1 MIMPVSKE
9 EAKQLLERLI
19 FDKERPQD
27 WVQDV
32 WGMSPTLGETAAKLL
47 DVFDVLITSCPEA
60 ELNDVLQTFDTEL
73 TELFDEDIQ

>member
-1 MIMPVSKE
+1 MPVSKE

-47 DVFDVLITSCPEA
+47 DVFDVLITSCSEA

-73 TELFDEDIQ
+73 FDEDSEYS

>member
-1 MIMPVSKE
+1 MSVSKE

-47 DVFDVLITSCPEA
+47 DVFDVLITYCPEA
-60 ELNDVLQTFDTEL
+60 ELNDILQTFDTEL

>member
-1 MIMPVSKE
+1 MSVSKE

-47 DVFDVLITSCPEA
+47 DVFDVLIKSCPEA
-60 ELNDVLQTFDTEL
+60 ELNGVLQTFE
-73 TELFDEDIQ
+73 TELFDEDIQQ